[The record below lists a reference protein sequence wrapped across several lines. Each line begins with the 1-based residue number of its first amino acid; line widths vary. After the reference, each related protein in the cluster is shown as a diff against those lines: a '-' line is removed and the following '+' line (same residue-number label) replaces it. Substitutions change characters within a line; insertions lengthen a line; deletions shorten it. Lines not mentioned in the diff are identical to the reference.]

1 VLAKTDNHHE
11 DIITARVP
19 IADFRKTRRVQEL
32 PMALMLPVFQ
42 QYQPTFQPNAFM
54 DKLPATYQEAG
65 EIVRKRMSMKSGG

>member
-1 VLAKTDNHHE
+1 
-11 DIITARVP
+11 
-19 IADFRKTRRVQEL
+19 
-32 PMALMLPVFQ
+32 VFQ

>member
-1 VLAKTDNHHE
+1 
-11 DIITARVP
+11 
-19 IADFRKTRRVQEL
+19 VQEL

-65 EIVRKRMSMKSGG
+65 EIVRKRMSMKSGS